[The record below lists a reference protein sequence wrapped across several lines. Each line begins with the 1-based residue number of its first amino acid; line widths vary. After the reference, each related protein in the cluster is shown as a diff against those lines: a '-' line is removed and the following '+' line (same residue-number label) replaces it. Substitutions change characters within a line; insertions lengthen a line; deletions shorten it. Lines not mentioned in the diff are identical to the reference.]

1 MGSAAQGGNV
11 RTRLPGRGIT
21 SSAARASASAND
33 VCRKDRGDGLTVDRR
48 LESPAKKMALVAG
61 VFIVAPDV
69 RISILAMGS
78 PMRPYTLTQ
87 TDQSFSK
94 SYLQAGRAI
103 RFCGMRSPGRAGTA
117 ISCKGLPSI
126 NPVFQHEHRAPRRG
140 RISRMTP
147 VNILGAYRVILSP
160 DIGQCLTLILAWVAN
175 VG

>member
-11 RTRLPGRGIT
+11 RTQLPGRGIT
-21 SSAARASASAND
+21 SSAARASAPAND

-94 SYLQAGRAI
+94 SYLQVGRAI
-103 RFCGMRSPGRAGTA
+103 RFFEAVTGFAQQRPHRVGAHLVAALDQFDCQAPDSQMRALLKA
-117 ISCKGLPSI
+117 QQH
-126 NPVFQHEHRAPRRG
+126 PVLLIRQNTPPVATHRP
-140 RISRMTP
+140 
-147 VNILGAYRVILSP
+147 
-160 DIGQCLTLILAWVAN
+160 
-175 VG
+175 

>member
-11 RTRLPGRGIT
+11 RTQLPGRGIT
-21 SSAARASASAND
+21 SSAARASAPAND

-94 SYLQAGRAI
+94 SYLQVGRAI
-103 RFCGMRSPGRAGTA
+103 RFLSKRFSSVRSATHSFRARA
-117 ISCKGLPSI
+117 SRRRSCTSPVVAARAVSPANRRLPASI
-126 NPVFQHEHRAPRRG
+126 NSFDQV
-140 RISRMTP
+140 
-147 VNILGAYRVILSP
+147 
-160 DIGQCLTLILAWVAN
+160 
-175 VG
+175 

>member
-11 RTRLPGRGIT
+11 RTQLPGRGIT
-21 SSAARASASAND
+21 SSAARASAPAND

-94 SYLQAGRAI
+94 SYLQVGRAI
-103 RFCGMRSPGRAGTA
+103 RFLRACAAHRRKSTHFMTGTGSVAERQDFSRSEAKPPYRFRDRA
-117 ISCKGLPSI
+117 S
-126 NPVFQHEHRAPRRG
+126 APL
-140 RISRMTP
+140 MTVDGWEAEWRLWMAP
-147 VNILGAYRVILSP
+147 ALQA
-160 DIGQCLTLILAWVAN
+160 
-175 VG
+175 